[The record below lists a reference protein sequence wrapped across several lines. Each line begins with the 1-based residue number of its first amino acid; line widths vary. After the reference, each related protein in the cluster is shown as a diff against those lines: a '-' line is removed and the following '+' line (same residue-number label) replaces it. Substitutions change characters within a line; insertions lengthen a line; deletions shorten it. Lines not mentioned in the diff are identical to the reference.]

1 MTITAPAKIN
11 LHLRITGRRPDGFH
25 ELESIFVALALGD
38 TLRFETVDRDGALE
52 IAMNGRFPGE
62 KAPPM
67 EQNIVFTAISRFR
80 ARSGWN
86 RGIRA
91 LVEKR
96 IPLGGGLG
104 GGSSDAAAAL
114 AALNSLAAADGR
126 RLESGALAA
135 LGASLGS
142 DVPFF
147 LHRNTTAAWVT
158 GRGENI
164 RPLDA
169 PALAAL
175 SIVLVNPGFPSG
187 TAGAFQLL
195 DQYREAACPPAA
207 AIGEAAAAESALAGP
222 PEDWPFTNDF
232 LPVFIRAAGPAGT
245 AYTTILARL
254 RETGAAFAGLSGSG
268 STCFG
273 VFADRE
279 RAEKA
284 GKTLSKK
291 WAATFITKPL
301 QSENDRVIINNS

>member
-1 MTITAPAKIN
+1 MSNVTIAAPAKIN

-25 ELESIFVALALGD
+25 ELESIFAALAFGD
-38 TLRFETVDRDGALE
+38 TLRFETIDRDGALE

-67 EQNIVFTAISRFR
+67 EHNIVYTAISRFR
-80 ARSGWN
+80 DRSGWN

-91 LVEKR
+91 QVEKR

-114 AALNSLAAADGR
+114 AALNSLAAADGCA
-126 RLESGALAA
+126 LENAVLTA

-147 LHRNTTAAWVT
+147 LYNTAAAWVA
-158 GRGENI
+158 GRGEHI
-164 RPLDA
+164 RPIAA

-175 SIVLVNPGFPSG
+175 AIVLVNPGFPSG

-195 DQYREAACPPAA
+195 DQYRGAAYPATA
-207 AIGEAAAAESALAGP
+207 AIREAAAAESALAGP
-222 PEDWPFTNDF
+222 PGNWPFTNDF
-232 LPVFIRAAGPAGT
+232 LPVFMCSAGPAGT
-245 AYTTILARL
+245 VYTTILAQL

-273 VFADRE
+273 VFEDRE
-279 RAEKA
+279 QAEKA
-284 GKTLSKK
+284 GKALSKK

-301 QSENDRVIINNS
+301 QSENTCIII